1 MEKIIK
7 DLNYHYY
14 ISFGVLAFL
23 FILALSGLIS
33 FVAGTNVGVIAERY
47 SIGLTLIAIPVA
59 LKLFADILRKH
70 PSNSEQ
76 VAVEKVYKKA
86 SLSRLYILNVM
97 TFINIILYAISHNM
111 NFVWLTVVLFIV
123 YIFCKPSHVELESL
137 MIKEEG
143 QENNE

>member
-33 FVAGTNVGVIAERY
+33 FVVGTNVGVITERY

-70 PSNSEQ
+70 PSNSELIT
-76 VAVEKVYKKA
+76 VEKVYKKA
-86 SLSRLYILNVM
+86 SLSRLYILNIM
-97 TFINIILYAISHNM
+97 TLANIVLYAMSHYM
-111 NFVWLTVVLFIV
+111 NFVWLTTLLFVVYF
-123 YIFCKPSHVELESL
+123 FCKPSDVELESL

-143 QENNE
+143 QEDND